1 MSGDRVRSQA
11 KRGQRRA
18 AAVGIALCAHVAF
31 LAALLWQAGVAPPP
45 SIRPL
50 DVQLLRV
57 PIAAR
62 RDETKN
68 RQMASSL
75 PSPAAKGAPATP
87 GALPIPASPIPTA
100 SEAPSTPPP
109 SLPNIASAL
118 RAGLGCDAAGLAG
131 LTTDERRRCQD
142 RFVAR
147 EETPGRTFAALGPSQ
162 QAHFD
167 AAAKRALWW
176 QEPFLAKDPH
186 NGCRPK
192 VTNQQAGIPGG
203 HASMSDWRVSMGC
216 AVSF

>member
-1 MSGDRVRSQA
+1 MSGDRVRSRA
-11 KRGQRRA
+11 KRGQQRA
-18 AAVGIALCAHVAF
+18 AAVGVAFCAHIAF

-50 DVQLLRV
+50 DVQLLRL
-57 PIAAR
+57 PIAVR
-62 RDETKN
+62 RVETKN
-68 RQMASSL
+68 RQMTSSL
-75 PSPAAKGAPATP
+75 PSRTAKVAATTP
-87 GALPIPASPIPTA
+87 RALPIPASPIPA
-100 SEAPSTPPP
+100 PRGAPSTPPP
-109 SLPNIASAL
+109 SLAAIASAL

-131 LTTDERRRCQD
+131 LTADERRHCQE

-147 EETPGRTFAALGPSQ
+147 EETPGRTFAAVGPSQ

-176 QEPFLAKDPH
+176 QDPFLAKPPH

-192 VTNQQAGIPGG
+192 VSNQQAGIPGG
-203 HASMSDWRVSMGC
+203 RGSLSDWRASMGC